1 MSKKILF
8 MGTPDYAT
16 EIFKELLNSKYE
28 IIGLFTQPDKPV
40 GRKQILTPP
49 SIKQYCIDEN
59 INIPVFQP
67 QKLRN
72 NEEVTK
78 QIKELNPDFI
88 IVAAYGQILPKDI
101 LDIAPCIN
109 LHASLLP
116 KYRGA
121 SPIQESLLNNDIYTG
136 VTSMLMEEGL
146 DSGDILGLQ
155 YLKITATME
164 VSAAFDKLS
173 QIAAKL
179 TIATLDNFE
188 NIRPIK
194 QNESEVSFCKKIK
207 KEDGLVDFFDAKKLY
222 LKYKA
227 YSYWP
232 GIFLESELKLKD
244 IELND
249 EISINNQG
257 QILEIKNDFIVIG
270 CKKGSLRIKTLQAP
284 SKKAKYNLIHLN
296 IIAIALGCSIKDFI
310 PDKPIPE
317 KKYDIKEI
325 KSKKSNIF

>member
-155 YLKITATME
+155 YLKITPRME
-164 VSAAFDKLS
+164 VSVAFDKLS

-284 SKKAKYNLIHLN
+284 SKKAIN
-296 IIAIALGCSIKDFI
+296 SIDFI
-310 PDKPIPE
+310 RGQRL
-317 KKYDIKEI
+317 EI
-325 KSKKSNIF
+325 DSILI

>member
-1 MSKKILF
+1 MSKRILF

-16 EIFKELLNSKYE
+16 TIFKELINSKYE
-28 IIGLFTQPDKPV
+28 VIGLFTQPDKPV
-40 GRKQILTPP
+40 GRKQVLTPP
-49 SIKQYCIDEN
+49 HIKQYCLDEN
-59 INIPVFQP
+59 LAIPIFQP
-67 QKLRN
+67 LKLRG
-72 NEEVTK
+72 NEEAK
-78 QIKELNPDFI
+78 NQIEDLKPDFI
-88 IVAAYGQILPKDI
+88 LVAAYGQILPKEI

-121 SPIQESLLNNDIYTG
+121 SPIQESLLNDDFYTG

-155 YLKITATME
+155 YLKISPTME
-164 VSAAFDKLS
+164 VSEAFDKLS

-179 TIATLDNFE
+179 TITTLDNYE
-188 NIRPIK
+188 NIKPIK
-194 QNESEVSFCKKIK
+194 QNESEVSFCRKIQ
-207 KEDGLVDFFDAKKLY
+207 KEDGLVDFLDAKKLY

-249 EISINNQG
+249 EISINNEG
-257 QILEIKNDFIVIG
+257 QILEIKDDFIVIG
-270 CKKGSLRIKTLQAP
+270 CKKGSLKIRTLQAP
-284 SKKAKYNLIHLN
+284 SKKAIN
-296 IIAIALGCSIKDFI
+296 SIDFI
-310 PDKPIPE
+310 RGQRL
-317 KKYDIKEI
+317 EI
-325 KSKKSNIF
+325 NSILI

>member
-1 MSKKILF
+1 

-188 NIRPIK
+188 NIKPIK

-249 EISINNQG
+249 EKSINNQG
-257 QILEIKNDFIVIG
+257 QILEIEDDFIIVG
-270 CKKGSLRIKTLQAP
+270 CEKGSLKIRTLQAP
-284 SKKAKYNLIHLN
+284 SKKAMNAIDYIRGQRLEINSILI
-296 IIAIALGCSIKDFI
+296 
-310 PDKPIPE
+310 
-317 KKYDIKEI
+317 
-325 KSKKSNIF
+325 